1 MGARRDRRRG
11 ETIVEFTLIALLFFV
26 LFFAIV
32 EFAHLFYVRL
42 ALRHALAEAGRFM
55 VTGQTLTN
63 GSGEPLSRE
72 EAIRQIFNKWLIGT
86 GAGLQGP
93 LVMTCGGA
101 PCSGGGPGET
111 VTLTVTFHKPLFVTY
126 FANFFGGNGAC
137 PSGHLCFSM
146 STTWKNEPYV

>member
-1 MGARRDRRRG
+1 LVNRKDSQRG
-11 ETIVEFTLIALLFFV
+11 QTVVEFTLIALLFFV

-55 VTGQTLTN
+55 VTGQTLADS
-63 GSGEPLSRE
+63 SGESMPRA
-72 EAIRQIFNKWLIGT
+72 EAIQSIFEKWLVGT
-86 GAGLQGP
+86 GAGLQEF
-93 LVMTCGGA
+93 VMTCGGA

-111 VTLTVTFHKPLFVTY
+111 VTLTVTFYKPLFVTY
-126 FANFFGGNGAC
+126 FANFLGGSNGC
-137 PSGHLCFSM
+137 PEGRVCFSM